1 MWRKLESVFFVR
13 SFGCALFIS
22 NEKKGKVLI
31 MGIMDKLGGSVLQ
44 GMLGNMS
51 EVSTEKLA
59 QDYGAYLIDGETIK
73 TGFVLIRD
81 VVIFSDK
88 RILYFDKQGATGQKM
103 RVASIYLDS
112 IINVSAETAGF
123 GLDDSELNIEYIT
136 SAYYRASSGVSTSTK
151 KFEFPKKYQIQPI
164 YKWLQ
169 EVAYANHLHINA

>member
-1 MWRKLESVFFVR
+1 
-13 SFGCALFIS
+13 
-22 NEKKGKVLI
+22 
-31 MGIMDKLGGSVLQ
+31 MGIMDKLGSSLLQ

-51 EVSTEKLA
+51 EVSTEKLMEE
-59 QDYGAYLIDGETIK
+59 YGAYLIDGETIK

-81 VVIFSDK
+81 VVIFSNL

-112 IINVSAETAGF
+112 IISVSAETAGF

-136 SAYYRASSGVSTSTK
+136 SPYYRTSSGVSIATK

-169 EVAYANHLHINA
+169 EVAYANHVRINA

>member
-1 MWRKLESVFFVR
+1 
-13 SFGCALFIS
+13 
-22 NEKKGKVLI
+22 
-31 MGIMDKLGGSVLQ
+31 MGIMDKLGGTVLQ

-51 EVSTEKLA
+51 EISTEKLM

-73 TGFVLIRD
+73 TGFILIRD

-136 SAYYRASSGVSTSTK
+136 SPYFRASSGVAIAAK

-169 EVAYANHLHINA
+169 EVAYANHIHINA

>member
-1 MWRKLESVFFVR
+1 
-13 SFGCALFIS
+13 
-22 NEKKGKVLI
+22 
-31 MGIMDKLGGSVLQ
+31 MGFMDKLGSTVMQ
-44 GMLGNMS
+44 GMLGNLS
-51 EVSTEKLA
+51 EVSAEKLM

-73 TGFVLIRD
+73 TGFILIRD

-88 RILYFDKQGATGQKM
+88 RILYFDKQGATGQKI

-123 GLDDSELNIEYIT
+123 GLDDSELNIEYIN
-136 SAYYRASSGVSTSTK
+136 SPYYRASGGVTIASK

-169 EVAYANHLHINA
+169 EVAYNNHLHINA

>member
-1 MWRKLESVFFVR
+1 
-13 SFGCALFIS
+13 
-22 NEKKGKVLI
+22 
-31 MGIMDKLGGSVLQ
+31 MGIMDKLNSTLNNSVIQ

-51 EVSTEKLA
+51 EISTDKLM
-59 QDYGAYLIDGETIK
+59 QDYGAYLMDGEAIK

-81 VVIFSDK
+81 VVIFTDK

-112 IINVSAETAGF
+112 IIHVSAETAGF

-136 SAYYRASSGVSTSTK
+136 SAFYRASSGVSVSEK

-169 EVAYANHLHINA
+169 ELAYENHLHINA

>member
-1 MWRKLESVFFVR
+1 
-13 SFGCALFIS
+13 
-22 NEKKGKVLI
+22 
-31 MGIMDKLGGSVLQ
+31 MGIMDKIGGTVLQ

-51 EVSTEKLA
+51 EVSSEKLM
-59 QDYGAYLIDGETIK
+59 QEYGAYLIDGEVIK
-73 TGFVLIRD
+73 NGFILVRD

-88 RILYFDKQGATGQKM
+88 RIIYFDKQGATGQKM

-136 SAYYRASSGVSTSTK
+136 SPYFRASSGVSISSR
-151 KFEFPKKYQIQPI
+151 KFEFPKKYEIQPI

-169 EVAYANHLHINA
+169 EVAYANHQRING

>member
-1 MWRKLESVFFVR
+1 
-13 SFGCALFIS
+13 
-22 NEKKGKVLI
+22 
-31 MGIMDKLGGSVLQ
+31 MGIMDKLNGTLNNSVIQ

-51 EVSTEKLA
+51 EVSTEKLL

-73 TGFVLIRD
+73 TGFILIRD
-81 VVIFSDK
+81 VVIFTDK

-112 IINVSAETAGF
+112 IIYVSVETAGF

-136 SAYYRASSGVSTSTK
+136 SPFYRASNGVSVAGK

-169 EVAYANHLHINA
+169 EIAYKNHLHINA